1 MSGFAGLA
9 HASATDRRRQKRTQ
23 KNSGV
28 AEWADDSPIRRE
40 HCPYGARKISR
51 TLSRTGAVQD
61 IKFHLHTLIQ
71 QRQNSQ
77 PPNP

>member
-1 MSGFAGLA
+1 MLQQ
-9 HASATDRRRQKRTQ
+9 RI
-23 KNSGV
+23 
-28 AEWADDSPIRRE
+28 DDARNEHKKIQALPNGRMIRPVRRE